1 MTLDDDPPLV
11 GGERLTGGQ
20 HPIQQRIQLLSG
32 DLRVD
37 LPNRTANDL
46 RPIPE
51 EHPGGPVRADHQV
64 LVAVEDEHSGRQ
76 FGHRPGES
84 DRVGRSHV
92 GDRLAREFFRH
103 GRSG

>member
-1 MTLDDDPPLV
+1 MAAPGRYRSSHSRV
-11 GGERLTGGQ
+11 
-20 HPIQQRIQLLSG
+20 RIKPQARHGRG

-37 LPNRTANDL
+37 LPNRKADDPG
-46 RPIPE
+46 PIPE
-51 EHPGGPVRADHQV
+51 ERPSGPVRADHQV

-76 FGHRPGES
+76 FGHCPSES

-92 GDRLAREFFRH
+92 GDRLAREFLEH